1 MGGAAVVKNRSA
13 PRLTAA
19 ARLDD
24 GNVLIIVIA
33 SNDVC

>member
-1 MGGAAVVKNRSA
+1 MGGAAAVKNKSA

-19 ARLDD
+19 ARLDGGD
-24 GNVLIIVIA
+24 VLMIVIV